1 MGNEA
6 RAVAGWVRLDAN
18 ASGDQTLLFYG
29 QKAAGKGFW
38 LGIDGAGELEV
49 SGYGD
54 SNSSMA
60 FDANGSIKD
69 GQWHHVAFTLDN
81 NQTARLF
88 VDGVQAGSRANWNIN
103 TQSPATGEY
112 TVEVSNVA
120 GTTTSQPVQVV
131 IPPTIL
137 RHPESVSSTT
147 GKTVQFSVLAPGAN
161 TYRWEVKYDGN
172 NTFTQIPN
180 ATSPSLNLH
189 DVRAKDHG
197 TYRVWV
203 GNRISPDTNSTGL
216 TSNPANLNVILQLP
230 EFTLQPQPHSVLT
243 STRVELTAQA
253 TRTEQYT
260 WQRRINAIDGTSS
273 WQNLTDTNGSGIS
286 TYLIANAQL
295 GDHGVY
301 RVMASNADGNRTSQE
316 VAINVR
322 LPDTLAE
329 FSGLMGHWPF
339 TGNGQDASGRN
350 NHATILGGAGF
361 VRDRLGQANGAL
373 QLDGL
378 DDYGRVNQMSDFNFG
393 PNQSFTLSGW
403 VKRPD
408 NNQTHGL
415 DQNKTHWLLSNRLA
429 NGKPNYQLGLTPSYL
444 ATPVSGMITGTI
456 PMAPTAR
463 AHLMGAVKAV
473 AGGFYHNLFITE
485 DGSLWGMGRNNRNQ
499 LGIDSAGQDV
509 ESPVLIVAGGV
520 KAAAAGLDYTIFVKE
535 DGSLWSVGRDWYGKL
550 GNGSGENDQATP
562 QMIVPN
568 GVNDM

>member
-88 VDGVQAGSRANWNIN
+88 VDGVCFPGLIGISIRA
-103 TQSPATGEY
+103 QSVIHCRGEQYRRY
-112 TVEVSNVA
+112 TAANRYSSYSSN
-120 GTTTSQPVQVV
+120 
-131 IPPTIL
+131 IL

-161 TYRWEVKYDGN
+161 AYRWEVKYDGN

-243 STRVELTAQA
+243 STQVELTAQA

-260 WQRRINAIDGTSS
+260 WQRRIDNPHPV
-273 WQNLTDTNGSGIS
+273 
-286 TYLIANAQL
+286 
-295 GDHGVY
+295 HG
-301 RVMASNADGNRTSQE
+301 
-316 VAINVR
+316 
-322 LPDTLAE
+322 
-329 FSGLMGHWPF
+329 
-339 TGNGQDASGRN
+339 
-350 NHATILGGAGF
+350 
-361 VRDRLGQANGAL
+361 
-373 QLDGL
+373 
-378 DDYGRVNQMSDFNFG
+378 
-393 PNQSFTLSGW
+393 
-403 VKRPD
+403 
-408 NNQTHGL
+408 
-415 DQNKTHWLLSNRLA
+415 KT
-429 NGKPNYQLGLTPSYL
+429 
-444 ATPVSGMITGTI
+444 
-456 PMAPTAR
+456 
-463 AHLMGAVKAV
+463 
-473 AGGFYHNLFITE
+473 
-485 DGSLWGMGRNNRNQ
+485 
-499 LGIDSAGQDV
+499 
-509 ESPVLIVAGGV
+509 
-520 KAAAAGLDYTIFVKE
+520 
-535 DGSLWSVGRDWYGKL
+535 
-550 GNGSGENDQATP
+550 
-562 QMIVPN
+562 
-568 GVNDM
+568 